1 MMEVVC
7 WPGLVT
13 VGLLQ
18 VALVAGAADLGD
30 TTDTR
35 QTCRPCLTML
45 VQNANPS
52 PKYVESLNK
61 FLKYES
67 VRP

>member
-1 MMEVVC
+1 MVVRMLEAVC
-7 WPGLVT
+7 WAGLVT

-35 QTCRPCLTML
+35 QTCRRCLTML
-45 VQNANPS
+45 VQKCQPFT
-52 PKYVESLNK
+52 KIC
-61 FLKYES
+61 
-67 VRP
+67 

>member
-1 MMEVVC
+1 MVVRMREVVC

-18 VALVAGAADLGD
+18 VALVAGAADLGV

-35 QTCRPCLTML
+35 QTCRRCLTML
-45 VQNANPS
+45 VDKGKPFT
-52 PKYVESLNK
+52 KI
-61 FLKYES
+61 
-67 VRP
+67 

>member
-1 MMEVVC
+1 MLETVL

-18 VALVAGAADLGD
+18 VVLVAGAADLGD

-35 QTCRPCLTML
+35 QTCPRCLTML
-45 VQNANPS
+45 VQKCKPFT
-52 PKYVESLNK
+52 KM
-61 FLKYES
+61 
-67 VRP
+67 

>member
-1 MMEVVC
+1 MREVVC

-18 VALVAGAADLGD
+18 VTLVAGAADLGV

-35 QTCRPCLTML
+35 QTCRQCLIML
-45 VQNANPS
+45 VDKGKPFT
-52 PKYVESLNK
+52 KI
-61 FLKYES
+61 
-67 VRP
+67 

>member
-1 MMEVVC
+1 MVVRMREAVC

-18 VALVAGAADLGD
+18 VAGAADLGV

-35 QTCRPCLTML
+35 QTCRQCLTML
-45 VQNANPS
+45 VDKGKPFT
-52 PKYVESLNK
+52 KI
-61 FLKYES
+61 
-67 VRP
+67 